1 MRLLT
6 TLAVIL
12 LLASH
17 HAQDQSFVIG
27 EILFFGYSGLPVD
40 RVKSALPLKEGASLR
55 VHELERIKTDVTASV
70 QQTIGRPATDVAVVC
85 CDNAGKMVVFVGLP
99 GDSSRPFTYNSPPKG
114 RLTLPQTI
122 LDLYTRATEL
132 NLEAVQ
138 KAPSEDRSKGYS
150 LSAFPPLRAVQLSI
164 RELAVRHQSLITKV
178 LRSAADPRQRRAAAE
193 ALGYASQSKFQVLAL
208 VRASRDP
215 DDEVRNNAIR
225 ALAVLATS
233 NKRLAAAIPSAR
245 IIAMLNSGVWADRN
259 KAGALLNVLSGS
271 RNPKLLSMLRS
282 DAFASLTEMA
292 RWKDRNHAWDA
303 RMILGRVAGID
314 EKRLAE
320 LASSDNV
327 DEIINAASRR

>member
-208 VRASRDP
+208 ARASRDP
-215 DDEVRNNAIR
+215 
-225 ALAVLATS
+225 
-233 NKRLAAAIPSAR
+233 
-245 IIAMLNSGVWADRN
+245 
-259 KAGALLNVLSGS
+259 
-271 RNPKLLSMLRS
+271 
-282 DAFASLTEMA
+282 
-292 RWKDRNHAWDA
+292 
-303 RMILGRVAGID
+303 
-314 EKRLAE
+314 
-320 LASSDNV
+320 
-327 DEIINAASRR
+327 